1 MNSQVSA
8 TLADCKRFHLSPVY
22 LTPLVLHSKGLLVL
36 LDLPLSF
43 PSSTPSKDMASRESW
58 SHPALLNQGPQAPGI
73 RQQEECLGF
82 WGPFHNPVS

>member
-73 RQQEECLGF
+73 RQPEECLGF